1 MRAREFPGNMAI
13 FQRFLRAECL
23 LGLSG
28 PSHME
33 PYEKVNFNLGF
44 SCLALFETWPH
55 HVGLTQAIL
64 KLNDNPPALAL
75 QGLGLRVCTAI
86 PGLK

>member
-1 MRAREFPGNMAI
+1 MRAREFPGNMAT

-33 PYEKVNFNLGF
+33 PYKKVNFNLAF
-44 SCLALFETWPH
+44 SCFVLFETWSHP
-55 HVGLTQAIL
+55 VGLTQAIL
-64 KLNDNPPALAL
+64 QLNGNPPALAL
-75 QGLGLRVCTAI
+75 QVLGLKVCTAI